1 MAEKLTDMTIT
12 GFAEVLAS
20 DAPAPGGGSAA
31 ALSGA
36 LGAAL
41 SSMVANLTIGK
52 EKYAAD
58 EAEVLA
64 AREKAAALK
73 EDLLEAVDRDTRAF
87 NTVSAAFGMPKET
100 EEEKAA
106 RSRAIQEGLS
116 VCIESP
122 LLIMELTLEGLQLAK
137 GLFGHFNE
145 SAASDLGVSALML
158 RAGLLGAWLNV
169 KINLGSLKD
178 REKAAAYE
186 AKARTV
192 LDEALPLAEGI
203 YEEIEKSL

>member
-122 LLIMELTLEGLQLAK
+122 LLIMDLTLEGLQLAK
-137 GLFGHFNE
+137 GLLGHFNE

-186 AKARTV
+186 AKARAV